1 MNTPGISLFKGAES
15 LKINSSLERQEEEED
30 LEDQRRR
37 QAELGDLLQN
47 AFDDLD
53 DDEGTIDSTT
63 NFQSDLATDDLP
75 HQQQHEVL
83 PSHPYGHNVFAR
95 QQQPLSAAPSAAD
108 HSSCEAEIHNLK
120 MSLESRS
127 RELEH
132 SQSILKEEYKARNE
146 LEKKLS
152 ITEAE
157 LDRAL
162 SNRNSTHELLVEAK
176 EKCSNLE
183 NMIEKLKTEKKQIE
197 AENNSLIGKLDT
209 AQMLL
214 ADVQRKYDMVERD
227 LNKNTERNFEMKRK
241 HMEDM
246 HRAEMELLQ
255 QQIQQT
261 ANKLDKKSSELEVM
275 NTRYQTLQQN
285 HEMMLCDKA
294 SKINDLSHALDQAQ
308 KRCEELMSRPDY
320 FQENVRLQKLVA
332 RLQEQI
338 KEMEKT
344 IASLTERLE
353 MTTAELDVMDSVLH
367 QHNME
372 DTPRRLSQTQ
382 GRVVGSTPLNPID
395 RVGNLKDELYRA
407 LANVK
412 AKREEVKRLQQTVED
427 KQNEIRILKQEENK
441 SLVQITTLK
450 EENIRL
456 ENKLKLLEEEYEH
469 IKSNKEPD
477 SSQQDNQLQ
486 TLKHELEELQ
496 RQHIEV
502 KAKYTSLEQ
511 EKQSQ
516 EMERKKLDFQIKNL
530 EIDLEELKQE
540 HESLKLNYEQMRK
553 ENLELKQ
560 RNTVDNVRL
569 ELEKHKFLLKDAQA
583 ECDRLKNLYVE
594 ISNAKEAISYEMD
607 KLLKSDQAKELQM
620 AKEKIAHL
628 QRSLQLA
635 EVKTSELSKML
646 ETEKLCHE
654 REVAALRDK
663 LEKEKLETTKATKDA
678 ANECAKCMDYV
689 AELTKFEIQNL
700 KLTNINAVC
709 KKEIDE
715 LKVELKTSNDHI
727 AELNDQLKL
736 SEQQEQLIK
745 ELKTKATQFEEY
757 IRSQSSTADNSHS
770 SSARSTSQQM
780 SDKSVVTSPELD
792 RNETKKIEARIRD
805 EMAKIFAVELK
816 KIQLKMHQTQE
827 QSLCLQ
833 REYQHVSEEL
843 QQRQHEV
850 DQLKAAILLDRE
862 KMEEILK
869 QKDDENHE
877 ILQKMN
883 LVVQK
888 TREELQAKAQ
898 KIKDLTHE
906 LNERQQQIEAERQSM
921 KAVMKQWE
929 EQRKSLDTV
938 EMEWKQ
944 KFLDLQKAHEVAINS
959 WHTKYNSAKRTAA
972 NYKRYSEDKEAHM
985 LKEYDRLKFEYDAS
999 LAKIEARLKESYEKK
1014 NKELMNALSDK
1025 NANGKNNNNN
1035 NNKENTASNS

>member
-15 LKINSSLERQEEEED
+15 LKINTSLERQEEEED

-37 QAELGDLLQN
+37 QAELGNLLQN

-63 NFQSDLATDDLP
+63 NFQSDLATDD
-75 HQQQHEVL
+75 HQQLEVAL
-83 PSHPYGHNVFAR
+83 PSHPYGNNVFNKP
-95 QQQPLSAAPSAAD
+95 QQPFAAQPAD

-120 MSLESRS
+120 MALESRS

-132 SQSILKEEYKARNE
+132 SQGLLKEEYKARNE

-183 NMIEKLKTEKKQIE
+183 SMIDKLKTEKKQIE

-246 HRAEMELLQ
+246 HRAEMEILQ

-332 RLQEQI
+332 SLQEQI
-338 KEMEKT
+338 KGMEKN

-372 DTPRRLSQTQ
+372 DTPRRLSQTH

-469 IKSNKEPD
+469 LKSNKDPN
-477 SSQQDNQLQ
+477 STQQDNQLQ
-486 TLKHELEELQ
+486 TLKQELEELHS
-496 RQHIEV
+496 QH
-502 KAKYTSLEQ
+502 KQLKMQCATLEQ

-540 HESLKLNYEQMRK
+540 HESLKMNYEHVCK
-553 ENLELKQ
+553 ENMDLKQ
-560 RNTVDNVRL
+560 RNTTDNLRL

-594 ISNAKEAISYEMD
+594 ISNAKEAMSYEMD

-654 REVAALRDK
+654 REVGTLREK
-663 LEKEKLETTKATKDA
+663 LEKEKVEASKASKEA

-709 KKEIDE
+709 KKEIDD
-715 LKVELKTSNDHI
+715 LKKELKTSNDHI
-727 AELNDQLKL
+727 AELNDQLKI
-736 SEQQEQLIK
+736 SEHQEQLIK
-745 ELKTKATQFEEY
+745 ELKTKAAQFEEY
-757 IRSQSSTADNSHS
+757 IKSQSSTADNSHS
-770 SSARSTSQQM
+770 SSVRSSKQM
-780 SDKSVVTSPELD
+780 SDKSVVTSPELE

-833 REYQHVSEEL
+833 REYQHVTAEL
-843 QQRQHEV
+843 QQRQNEV

-869 QKDDENHE
+869 QKDEENHE
-877 ILQKMN
+877 MLQKMN
-883 LVVQK
+883 LIVQK
-888 TREELQAKAQ
+888 SREELQMKIA

-944 KFLDLQKAHEVAINS
+944 KFLDLQKAHELSITS
-959 WHTKYNSAKRTAA
+959 WQTKYNSAKRTAA

-999 LAKIEARLKESYEKK
+999 LAKIEARLKEAYEKK
-1014 NKELMNALSDK
+1014 NKELMNALNDK
-1025 NANGKNNNNN
+1025 NANGKNNHNN